1 MLLAVPATAAAIGS
15 GDTCTR
21 ETTYAC
27 ARIVDDPRRDGAQL
41 LVLDTVRHATVDV
54 DDPTWLGFAYT
65 RAFAA
70 AIDGLP
76 AGPLA
81 ALHVGGGGFTMPRW
95 LAATRPGSRSV
106 VLEIDGG
113 LVDLVRDR
121 LGLVTG
127 PDLVARVGDAR
138 TTLPEEPAGAYDVV
152 VGDAFGGL
160 SVPWHL
166 TTREFAREVQE
177 RLRPDGVYVL
187 NVIDYPPLRF
197 ARAEVATLREVFP
210 HVALLGAPR
219 RAEPARRRQP
229 RARRERR
236 ADRPRSACAQRL
248 GDAGDGWS
256 AIDGA
261 ELDAWVDGA
270 EPLRDD
276 HAPVDQLV
284 SRG

>member
-1 MLLAVPATAAAIGS
+1 M
-15 GDTCTR
+15 
-21 ETTYAC
+21 
-27 ARIVDDPRRDGAQL
+27 
-41 LVLDTVRHATVDV
+41 
-54 DDPTWLGFAYT
+54 
-65 RAFAA
+65 
-70 AIDGLP
+70 
-76 AGPLA
+76 
-81 ALHVGGGGFTMPRW
+81 
-95 LAATRPGSRSV
+95 

-138 TTLPEEPAGAYDVV
+138 TTLPEEPAGAYDLV

-166 TTREFAREVQE
+166 TTREFAR
-177 RLRPDGVYVL
+177 RRAGAAAAGRRYVL

-210 HVALLGAPR
+210 HVALLARLDVLNRRDGGNLVLVASGAPIDLIGL
-219 RAEPARRRQP
+219 
-229 RARRERR
+229 RE
-236 ADRPRSACAQRL
+236 RL